1 MNIEKRGKD
10 SVMSRPTL
18 KARFVSSLFIIM
30 LAVASTANARAVNA
44 RAAPPPYK
52 ITAIKAMLFY
62 EQKGT
67 FSRDILAKPEMSLWN
82 TIIGEGGA
90 GAPSSSTLVM
100 VEVTGKGGVDAP
112 TPLRK
117 VELTASTST
126 KVILK
131 RATEIGLLEE
141 SGKFYG
147 AFWLYDTG
155 CDRVKLSARI
165 IGQAQPSVMTRVIP
179 FECGE

>member
-1 MNIEKRGKD
+1 
-10 SVMSRPTL
+10 MSRL
-18 KARFVSSLFIIM
+18 ALLFMKARLITSSLIVLLAVSSISNAW
-30 LAVASTANARAVNA
+30 AVSRRSVT
-44 RAAPPPYK
+44 PPYK
-52 ITAIKAMLFY
+52 ITAIRAMLFY

-67 FSRDILAKPEMSLWN
+67 FSRDMLAKPEMTLWN

-90 GAPSSSTLVM
+90 GSPSSSTMVL
-100 VEVTGKGGVDAP
+100 VEVTGKTPGDAP

-117 VELTASTST
+117 VELTATASG
-126 KVILK
+126 KVLLK
-131 RATEIGLLEE
+131 RAVDIGLLEE
-141 SGKFYG
+141 TGKFYG

-165 IGQAQPSVMTRVIP
+165 VGQTQPSALTRAIP